1 MLGWI
6 IAGVLAVLLAGAVWM
21 LLHVLSGVGGYRM

>member
-1 MLGWI
+1 MAWI
-6 IAGVLAVLLAGAVWM
+6 IVGVLALLLAGAVWM

>member
-1 MLGWI
+1 MFWI
-6 IAGVLAVLLAGAVWM
+6 IATVVFFVLLVVAVCL